1 MKGRQPGDPL
11 LTHRHWRHALIWLVP
26 AIALLIAVSMLVQ
39 TRLSAGPEIT
49 IAFRSASGL
58 ETEKTAVKYK
68 DVTVGL
74 VKDITLS
81 PDDSQVLVRVQLAK
95 NAQNLTRA
103 DTRFWVVRPRI
114 GVSGVSGIDTLL
126 SGAYIAVDRGD
137 ASDTRTEFT
146 GLEIAPAIIS
156 DTPGS
161 QYIIETDDLG
171 SLDTGSPVYYRRVQ
185 VGRVASYQ
193 LREDGKGVELRVFIE
208 APYDRLV
215 TSDSRFWNVSGVD
228 LSVGGDGFHLK
239 TQTVAAIIA
248 GGIAFATPE
257 TGLAPAEKQPA
268 TFTLAPDRDTAMA
281 PADGPA
287 IPFQLRFESAVHGL
301 AVGAPVEFSSVKI
314 GRVVSVSLDYNPD
327 GYRFPTIV
335 GIEIYPSRMGHVLEK
350 LPKTTADNVAHETA
364 IFTRDLVAHGLR
376 ARAASRNLL
385 TGQLYISIDFVPD
398 APKAAF
404 DITDHPLRLPTVN
417 GGLDKIQEQMA
428 GIVTKINKMPLES
441 IGNNLNNSLG
451 ELSKTLRTVNNQTLP
466 AANSLMKQTQKTTE
480 NAQDL
485 LAEDSPLLINFMQT
499 LQEATRTL
507 RAVRSLSDQFGRHP
521 ESLLQ
526 GRPADSAIPE
536 TDGSRPVSTGG
547 KH

>member
-1 MKGRQPGDPL
+1 MNDRQAGEPL
-11 LTHRHWRHALIWLVP
+11 LKRRHWRNALIWLVP
-26 AIALLIAVSMLVQ
+26 VSALLIAISMLVQ
-39 TRLSAGPEIT
+39 VRLAAGPEIT
-49 IAFRSASGL
+49 IAFRSAAGL
-58 ETEKTAVKYK
+58 EAGKTAVKYK
-68 DVTVGL
+68 DVTVGV

-95 NAQNLTRA
+95 SADNLTRS

-126 SGAYIAVDRGD
+126 SGAYIGVDRGE
-137 ASDTRTEFT
+137 STGTRTEFT

-161 QYIIETDDLG
+161 QFIIEADDLG
-171 SLDTGSPVYYRRVQ
+171 SLDSGSPVYFRRVQ
-185 VGRVASYQ
+185 VGRIASYH
-193 LREDGKGVELRVFIE
+193 LRKDGKGVELRVFIE

-228 LSVGGDGFHLK
+228 LSVSGDGFHLK

-257 TGLAPAEKQPA
+257 HSSAPTEGKPARFSLASDQ
-268 TFTLAPDRDTAMA
+268 DTAMA

-287 IPFQLRFESAVHGL
+287 IPFQLRFESTVHGL

-327 GYRFPTIV
+327 GYRFPTVV
-335 GIEIYPSRMGHVLEK
+335 GIEVYPSRMGHVLDK
-350 LPKTTADNVAHETA
+350 LPRASANNVAYETA
-364 IFTRDLVAHGLR
+364 VFTRDLVVHGLR
-376 ARAASRNLL
+376 ARATSSSLL

-398 APKAAF
+398 APKVAF
-404 DITDHPLRLPTVN
+404 DMTAQPLRLPTLN

-441 IGNNLNNSLG
+441 IGNNLNGTLAALG
-451 ELSKTLRTVNNQTLP
+451 KTLATVNNQTLP
-466 AANSLMKQTQKTTE
+466 AVNSLMKQTQKTTE
-480 NAQDL
+480 RAQDL
-485 LAEDSPLLINFMQT
+485 LAEDSPLLLYFMQT
-499 LQEATRTL
+499 LQEVSRTL
-507 RAVRSLSDQFGRHP
+507 HTVRSLSDQLDRHP

-526 GRPADSAIPE
+526 GRPADPAIAE
-536 TDGSRPVSTGG
+536 STGAHPGSTEG
-547 KH
+547 KY